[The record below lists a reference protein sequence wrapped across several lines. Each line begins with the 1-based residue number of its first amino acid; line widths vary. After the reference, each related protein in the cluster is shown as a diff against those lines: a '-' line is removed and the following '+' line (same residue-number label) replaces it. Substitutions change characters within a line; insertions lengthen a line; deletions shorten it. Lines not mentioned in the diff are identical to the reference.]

1 MKSACLAVA
10 AILAGVLFA
19 GCSSVPLGATFQE
32 VRDVPQGKGVIYL
45 FRPHLSVEYAVDFDV
60 VVEGTGAVT
69 LPDGSYAALVVAP
82 GVVTLKA
89 ARTGE
94 PTAVLPLS
102 VEAGRPHFVRMEPVP
117 GFFRYKPTLMLEPAD
132 AGRNNVTGC
141 RQVMEPPKPER

>member
-1 MKSACLAVA
+1 MKIAGLAVA
-10 AILAGVLFA
+10 AVLANVLFA

-32 VRDVPQGKGVIYL
+32 VRDVPQGKGVVYL
-45 FRPHLSVEYAVDFDV
+45 FRPHLTEEYAVDFDV
-60 VVEGTGAVT
+60 VVEGTGTVT
-69 LPDGSYAALVVAP
+69 LPDGSYAALVVTP

-117 GFFRYKPTLMLEPAD
+117 GFFRYKPTLMLEPTE
-132 AGRNNVTGC
+132 AGRNDITGC
-141 RQVMEPPKPER
+141 RQVMEAPKPAR